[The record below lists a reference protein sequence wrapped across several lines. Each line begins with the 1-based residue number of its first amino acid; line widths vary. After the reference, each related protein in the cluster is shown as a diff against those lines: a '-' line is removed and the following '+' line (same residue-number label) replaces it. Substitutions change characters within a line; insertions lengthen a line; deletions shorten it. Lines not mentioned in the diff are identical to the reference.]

1 MKSVTINNVT
11 IGEGIPKICV
21 PIVGITKQD
30 IFQEINQINTEDIDL
45 IEWRSDWYEY
55 CFDIPKV
62 LQTLCEIK
70 NMMKQIPILFTFRTA
85 KEGGQKEISAKEY
98 KTLLSAVIQ
107 CKQADIVDIELFT
120 ENTVLTSLL
129 QKAKQYSVKTILS
142 NHDFEKTPEQ
152 NEILSRLCTMQQLGA
167 DITKIAVMPQ
177 NKKDVLT
184 LLCATEQM
192 QCQYADRPFVTMSM
206 GSIGSIS
213 RIAGEIFGSAITF
226 GAVQKSSAPG
236 QIKAKKLKQMLQMI
250 HDTMIEI

>member
-1 MKSVTINNVT
+1 
-11 IGEGIPKICV
+11 
-21 PIVGITKQD
+21 
-30 IFQEINQINTEDIDL
+30 
-45 IEWRSDWYEY
+45 
-55 CFDIPKV
+55 
-62 LQTLCEIK
+62 
-70 NMMKQIPILFTFRTA
+70 
-85 KEGGQKEISAKEY
+85 
-98 KTLLSAVIQ
+98 
-107 CKQADIVDIELFT
+107 
-120 ENTVLTSLL
+120 
-129 QKAKQYSVKTILS
+129 
-142 NHDFEKTPEQ
+142 
-152 NEILSRLCTMQQLGA
+152 MQQLGA

>member
-1 MKSVTINNVT
+1 MKSVTIGNMT

-21 PIVGITKQD
+21 PIVGITEQD
-30 IFQEINQINTEDIDL
+30 IFQQINQINTEDIDL
-45 IEWRSDWYEY
+45 IEWRSDWYEH
-55 CFDIPKV
+55 CFDISKV
-62 LQTLCEIK
+62 LQVLNKIK
-70 NMMKQIPILFTFRTA
+70 NTVKSIPILFTFRTA

-98 KTLLSAVIQ
+98 ETLLSAVMQ
-107 CKQADIVDIELFT
+107 CKYADMVDIELFT
-120 ENTVLTSLL
+120 ENAILTSLL
-129 QKAKQYSVKTILS
+129 QKAKQYCVKTILS

-152 NEILSRLCTMQQLGA
+152 SEIVSRLCSMQQLGA

-192 QCQYADRPFVTMSM
+192 ECQYADRPFVTMSM
-206 GSIGSIS
+206 GSMGGIS

-236 QIKAKKLKQMLQMI
+236 QIEAKKLKQMLQII
-250 HDTMIEI
+250 HDTMIET